1 MVLPRRED
9 YTNEASEALERAH
22 AWASDMR
29 NAQLDAEHLALG
41 MLSIKDGMAT
51 KIFEFLGVELSEM
64 KKDLEFS
71 LKSLPTLGQRQSSTR
86 MIYIEPRLK
95 KVLDEAQEE
104 RQRLNDDFIAIEHL
118 LKGLLSLDDGEI
130 DRLLKLNNISHVNK
144 DTYKLS
150 NLFYSYRLSLHKKEI
165 DYGRNLSIISKN

>member
-1 MVLPRRED
+1 MVLPKRED

-29 NAQLDAEHLALG
+29 NAQLDAEHLTLG
-41 MLSIKDGMAT
+41 MLSIKDGMAS
-51 KIFEFLGVELSEM
+51 KVFDFLGVDVVEM

-71 LKSLPTLGQRQSSTR
+71 LKNLPTLGQSQSSTR

-118 LKGLLSLDDGEI
+118 LKGLFALDDGEV
-130 DRLLKLNNISHVNK
+130 DRLLKLNNITMAV
-144 DTYKLS
+144 
-150 NLFYSYRLSLHKKEI
+150 SYTHLTLPTTP
-165 DYGRNLSIISKN
+165 YV

>member
-51 KIFEFLGVELSEM
+51 KIFEFLGVDLAEM
-64 KKDLEFS
+64 KKDLEF
-71 LKSLPTLGQRQSSTR
+71 
-86 MIYIEPRLK
+86 
-95 KVLDEAQEE
+95 
-104 RQRLNDDFIAIEHL
+104 
-118 LKGLLSLDDGEI
+118 
-130 DRLLKLNNISHVNK
+130 
-144 DTYKLS
+144 
-150 NLFYSYRLSLHKKEI
+150 
-165 DYGRNLSIISKN
+165 

>member
-51 KIFEFLGVELSEM
+51 KIFEFLGVDLSEM

-71 LKSLPTLGQRQSSTR
+71 SS
-86 MIYIEPRLK
+86 
-95 KVLDEAQEE
+95 VVVV
-104 RQRLNDDFIAIEHL
+104 IAWLFMHVH
-118 LKGLLSLDDGEI
+118 G
-130 DRLLKLNNISHVNK
+130 NIVFK
-144 DTYKLS
+144 ATMCV
-150 NLFYSYRLSLHKKEI
+150 
-165 DYGRNLSIISKN
+165 